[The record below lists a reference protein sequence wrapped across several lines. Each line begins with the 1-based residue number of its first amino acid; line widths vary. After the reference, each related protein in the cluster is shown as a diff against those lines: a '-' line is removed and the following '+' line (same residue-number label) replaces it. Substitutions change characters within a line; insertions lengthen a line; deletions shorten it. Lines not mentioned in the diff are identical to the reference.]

1 MKLDESN
8 TPWLRTRGEPFQV
21 IASLEWLATLYAVKA
36 FWPEGAADGGV
47 VTLTGTGV
55 TDNRGNSYVVSRM
68 LTTKFPLCAILME
81 LAEQLESR
89 GSWLKQAW
97 CPREQNIEADALTNG
112 DFHQFSPE
120 NRIEMNPVEMKWVT
134 LEEMLEAGGSME
146 QELRRLREE
155 KKAIKARAKYVK
167 KRLKRKRSAA
177 DALRNKDP
185 W

>member
-1 MKLDESN
+1 M
-8 TPWLRTRGEPFQV
+8 
-21 IASLEWLATLYAVKA
+21 LATLYAVKA

-47 VTLTGTGV
+47 VTLTGTGI
-55 TDNRGNSYVVSRM
+55 TDNKWNSYVVARM
-68 LTTKFPLCAILME
+68 LSTKFPLCAILME
-81 LAEQLESR
+81 LAEQLDSR

-120 NRIEMNPVEMKWVT
+120 NRIEMNPAEMKWVI

-155 KKAIKARAKYVK
+155 KKAIKARAKEVK
-167 KRLKRKRSAA
+167 KRLKRKRSATE
-177 DALRNKDP
+177 ALKHRDP